1 MTQEV
6 LTIGEVAQRV
16 GLNTS
21 AIRYYEAI
29 GVLPEPERQT
39 GQRRYT
45 TDTVRRLEVVDV
57 AKRAGFTLDEARILL
72 ATRDDGTPA
81 HEQIR
86 ELAQRKLPDIDAL
99 IERAQAM
106 RTWLSTATGCN
117 CKSLDICALFVTQ
130 GDQQPRQAHDAP
142 PLRVTHSPTA

>member
-45 TDTVRRLEVVDV
+45 T
-57 AKRAGFTLDEARILL
+57 
-72 ATRDDGTPA
+72 
-81 HEQIR
+81 
-86 ELAQRKLPDIDAL
+86 
-99 IERAQAM
+99 
-106 RTWLSTATGCN
+106 TATGCN